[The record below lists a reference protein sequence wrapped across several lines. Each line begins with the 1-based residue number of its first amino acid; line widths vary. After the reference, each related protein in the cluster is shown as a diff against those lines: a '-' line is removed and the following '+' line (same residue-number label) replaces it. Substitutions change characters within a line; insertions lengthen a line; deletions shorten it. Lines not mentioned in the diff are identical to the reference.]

1 MDADPMP
8 LKTLQMAILGG
19 NDEAVFV
26 GLRNF
31 PAHKL
36 VLIATTDT
44 KDQAEQ
50 LSGKLTDTLR
60 LAVDIIPIQ
69 DESIQTMLDTIGQ
82 LMKKEKESFQDFLIN
97 VGSASKHLTCAGVT
111 AAFIHGIKAFDVVGD
126 RAEVLPVMKYGYVE
140 TVTEP
145 KLEILRAIER
155 SGGDVESLEKL
166 SEIAN
171 YGKPLLS
178 YHIRGSQDSKGLESL
193 GLVEIERGK
202 RGRLRVRLTPL
213 GRTLLSTTQTK

>member
-1 MDADPMP
+1 MP

-19 NDEAVFV
+19 NEEAVFV

-36 VLIATTDT
+36 ALITTADT

-50 LSGKLTDTLR
+50 LAGKITDTLR
-60 LAVDIIPIQ
+60 LAVSVVTIQ
-69 DESIQTMLDTIGQ
+69 DRSIQTMLDTIGQ
-82 LMKKEKESFQDFLIN
+82 LVKGETEGFQDFLIN
-97 VGSASKHLTCAGVT
+97 VGSACQHLTCAGVT
-111 AAFIHGIKAFDVVGD
+111 AAFIHGIKTFDVVGD
-126 RAEVLPVMKYGYVE
+126 RPEVIPVMKYGYIQ
-140 TVTEP
+140 TVTES
-145 KLEILRAIER
+145 KLEIMRAIER
-155 SGGDVESLEKL
+155 SGGDVDSLEKL
-166 SEIAN
+166 SEITN

-202 RGRLRVRLTPL
+202 RGRLHVRLTPL
-213 GRTLLSTTQTK
+213 GRTILSTTQTK

>member
-1 MDADPMP
+1 MP

-19 NDEAVFV
+19 SDDAVFV

-36 VLIATTDT
+36 VLIASTESMG
-44 KDQAEQ
+44 QAEQ
-50 LSGKLTDTLR
+50 LSEKLAETLK
-60 LAVDIIPIQ
+60 LAVDIVQ
-69 DESIQTMLDTIGQ
+69 LKDTSIQTMLDTVGQ
-82 LMKKEKESFQDFLIN
+82 LLKKEAEGFQDFLIN
-97 VGSASKHLTCAGVT
+97 VGSAGKHLTCAGVT
-111 AAFIHGIKAFDVVGD
+111 AAFIHGIRAFDVVGD
-126 RAEVLPVMKYGYVE
+126 QPEVLPIMKFGY
-140 TVTEP
+140 TQAVTEP
-145 KLEILRAIER
+145 KMEILRAVER

-202 RGRLRVRLTPL
+202 RGRLRVRITAL
-213 GRTLLSTTQTK
+213 GRTLLSTAPAK

>member
-1 MDADPMP
+1 M
-8 LKTLQMAILGG
+8 KTLQMAILGD
-19 NDEAVFV
+19 NEEAVFV

-36 VLIATTDT
+36 VLITTTDSNA
-44 KDQAEQ
+44 QAKQ
-50 LSGKLTDTLR
+50 LAGKLTDTLR
-60 LAVDIIPIQ
+60 LAVEIVPIP
-69 DESIQTMLDTIGQ
+69 DSTVQTMLDAVGE
-82 LMKKEKESFQDFLIN
+82 LVRKETEGFQDFLIN

-111 AAFIHGIKAFDVVGD
+111 AGFIHGIRTFDVIGD
-126 RAEVLPVMKYGYVE
+126 RAEVLPVMKYGYTQ

-166 SEIAN
+166 SALAN

-178 YHIRGSQDSKGLESL
+178 YHIRGSRDSKGLEGL

-202 RGRLRVRLTPL
+202 RGRLRVKLTPL
-213 GRTLLSTTQTK
+213 GRTLLSTTQN